1 MVKDHFGAN
10 LEDLDFK
17 EVDKEMEANEAAQA
31 IVATKENVLEED
43 IADPKGAPTNVAGGD
58 EAVTYT
64 LFFFSCLLW
73 WPMCIGLYFW
83 CPLYFLG
90 FRWYTNLLFSI

>member
-1 MVKDHFGAN
+1 MATKAIQAFQLIEEYNTMLFSWYYKGFEFLRHYLVKDHFGAN
-10 LEDLDFK
+10 LEDLDFE

-58 EAVTYT
+58 EAVT
-64 LFFFSCLLW
+64 
-73 WPMCIGLYFW
+73 
-83 CPLYFLG
+83 
-90 FRWYTNLLFSI
+90 